1 MQHEDIENLAVILNN
16 SGHYRVTKKYQRP
29 EYYNTG
35 DEDDKMIAVFL
46 DIETTGLSYTQ
57 DKLIELGMVK
67 FEYNRQGSIF
77 RLLDDFS
84 GYQDPSILIPK
95 YITELT
101 GINDDTVRS
110 HKIQESAVANYL
122 QDVDLIIT
130 HNAQFDRTF
139 LEVKLPSLLF
149 LQKLGVV

>member
-1 MQHEDIENLAVILNN
+1 MQHEDIENLATILNN

-67 FEYNRQGSIF
+67 FEYNRHGSIF
-77 RLLDDFS
+77 RLLGDFS
-84 GYQDPSILIPK
+84 GYQDPGIPIPE
-95 YITELT
+95 YITKLT
-101 GINDDTVRS
+101 GINDDMVRG
-110 HKIQESAVANYL
+110 HKIEENTVADYL
-122 QDVDLIIT
+122 QGVDLIIA

>member
-67 FEYNRQGSIF
+67 FEYNRHGSIF
-77 RLLDDFS
+77 RLLGDFS
-84 GYQDPSILIPK
+84 GYQDPGIPITE

-101 GINDDTVRS
+101 GINDDMVKGQ
-110 HKIQESAVANYL
+110 KIQENAVANYL
-122 QDVDLIIT
+122 QDVDLIIA